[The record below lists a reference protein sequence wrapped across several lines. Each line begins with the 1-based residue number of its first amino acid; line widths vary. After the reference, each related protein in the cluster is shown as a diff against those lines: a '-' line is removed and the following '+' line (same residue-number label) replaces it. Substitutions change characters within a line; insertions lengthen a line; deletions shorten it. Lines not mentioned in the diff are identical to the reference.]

1 MAQLRKMEQVTITV
15 QCDHVPRHSAVF
27 ADSLPGSAEVSR
39 VLKVNG
45 CRYNGEALKEDKIF
59 APPPAA
65 VEVAD
70 QNETTTAVADVE
82 ASVFTETS
90 GSEAVA

>member
-70 QNETTTAVADVE
+70 EDEITAVADVE
-82 ASVFTETS
+82 ASVFTEAS